1 MTTETATSDLPAI
14 RRALLLFAET
24 TLRPIIRILLRHG
37 IAYAEFN
44 QIARKVYVDVAMQ
57 EPEFRLPGKKRQ
69 SKSRCACITGLSR
82 KEVLRL
88 DERERPADDPE
99 LPSSNRAARV
109 LEGWISDASYLDG
122 DGKPLSLPFRAPSG
136 RRSFS
141 SLVHEYSGDITPRAV
156 LHELV
161 RAGSCVAWGDDDI
174 RVRKPEYIAHP
185 VDMDALTAGAMQA
198 AARLAKIDAMLLG
211 EAQATARE
219 RSGTA
224 VAAAY

>member
-1 MTTETATSDLPAI
+1 MKTESSTSDLPAI

-44 QIARKVYVDVAMQ
+44 QVARKIFVDVAMQ

-109 LEGWISDASYLDG
+109 LEGWLGDTRYVDAEG
-122 DGKPLSLPFRAPSG
+122 RPLPLPFRASQG

-161 RAGSCVAWGDDDI
+161 RAGCCVAWGDDDI
-174 RVRKPEYIAHP
+174 RVRKREYVAHP
-185 VDMDALTAGAMQA
+185 VDIDALTAAAMQA
-198 AARLAKIDAMLLG
+198 AARLAKIDAMLLNG
-211 EAQATARE
+211 APSATRE
-219 RSGTA
+219 NDSA
-224 VAAAY
+224 ALAAAH